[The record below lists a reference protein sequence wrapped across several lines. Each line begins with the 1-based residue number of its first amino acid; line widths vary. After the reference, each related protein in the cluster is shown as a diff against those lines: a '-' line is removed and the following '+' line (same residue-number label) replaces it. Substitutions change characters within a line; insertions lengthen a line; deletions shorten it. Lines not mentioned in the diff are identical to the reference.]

1 MTILTYDP
9 KDFGMRPKDQR
20 LEFILKED
28 DYTLKFDS
36 NAVTADEVLEH
47 FIQFMRGCGY
57 RGSSIHEAMEA
68 LVDERNRELQEDK
81 AAGLIPT
88 QGVD

>member
-68 LVDERNRELQEDK
+68 LIDERNRELRDDQE
-81 AAGLIPT
+81 AGLLSKPS
-88 QGVD
+88 VD

>member
-9 KDFGMRPKDQR
+9 KNFGMRPKDQR

-68 LVDERNRELQEDK
+68 LVEERNRELRDDQE
-81 AAGLIPT
+81 AGLLSKPS
-88 QGVD
+88 VD